1 MQQAEAL
8 LRRMKWPTCALP
20 SKVTNLLLPPARTGR
35 SLDQR
40 VHIFPYSKV
49 YFNLVSCLIL
59 PTNVYNLFWS
69 YNTGQAS

>member
-1 MQQAEAL
+1 MEQAGAL

-20 SKVTNLLLPPARTGR
+20 SKVTNLLSPPACTGR

-40 VHIFPYSKV
+40 VQIFPYSKV
-49 YFNLVSCLIL
+49 YFNLVLCLIL
-59 PTNVYNLFWS
+59 STEIYNLFWS